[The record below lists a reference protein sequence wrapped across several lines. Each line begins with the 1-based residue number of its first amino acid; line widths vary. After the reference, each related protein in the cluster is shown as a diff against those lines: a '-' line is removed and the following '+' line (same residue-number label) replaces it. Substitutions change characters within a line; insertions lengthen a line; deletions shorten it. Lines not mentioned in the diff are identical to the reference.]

1 MLAPVLLSTHSAKM
15 ETWYYS
21 VIFFILIS
29 LRIAHREK
37 GGGRASKQDIYGLK
51 SVTVSFTY
59 FVNISAHQNQTDLR
73 FSTWLLLGSRVCN
86 VTFVWTTMIPLIN
99 FFINAV
105 PIPIASL
112 TVATIATCAPESI
125 TAELTFTTYLKKQAD
140 LYLQWRELDR
150 DFASISVPFC
160 ASN

>member
-1 MLAPVLLSTHSAKM
+1 MNTIETFASCTAGLHSAP
-15 ETWYYS
+15 
-21 VIFFILIS
+21 
-29 LRIAHREK
+29 
-37 GGGRASKQDIYGLK
+37 RASKRDIYGLK

-99 FFINAV
+99 YFINAV
-105 PIPIASL
+105 PFPIALL
-112 TVATIATCAPESI
+112 TVATMCAPEPI

-140 LYLQWRELDR
+140 SYLQWRELDR
-150 DFASISVPFC
+150 DFASVSVPFC